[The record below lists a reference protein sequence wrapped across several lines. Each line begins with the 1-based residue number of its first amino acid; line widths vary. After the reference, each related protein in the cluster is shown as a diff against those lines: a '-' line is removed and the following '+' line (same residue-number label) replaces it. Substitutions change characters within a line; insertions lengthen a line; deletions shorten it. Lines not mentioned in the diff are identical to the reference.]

1 MGSLLALRLK
11 QLLDRL
17 SHVAD
22 AKVERLVFSVKTRD
36 ITPQVRAFLL
46 QGARMGK
53 VATVGPDRLPHVIP
67 VWFHLDGDD
76 IIFITG
82 NNTMKAKNLRHE
94 DHVAMCVDDEHPP
107 YAYAEIEGTLKISD
121 HPKKL
126 LTLPTALPKCYT

>member
-46 QGARMGK
+46 QGARMGQ
-53 VATVGPDRLPHVIP
+53 VATVGPDRLPPVIP
-67 VWFHLDGDD
+67 IWFQLDGDE
-76 IIFITG
+76 ILFITV
-82 NNTMKAKNLRHE
+82 NNTMTAKNLRHE
-94 DHVAMCVDDEHPP
+94 DHVAMCVDDTPPP
-107 YAYAEIEGTLKISD
+107 Y
-121 HPKKL
+121 
-126 LTLPTALPKCYT
+126 

>member
-22 AKVERLVFSVKTRD
+22 AKVERLLFSVKTRD

-53 VATVGPDRLPHVIP
+53 VTTEGPDRLPHFIP
-67 VWFHLDGDD
+67 VWFNLDVVDTF
-76 IIFITG
+76 FITC
-82 NNTMKAKNLRHE
+82 NKSMRATTLWPE
-94 DHVAMCVDDEHPP
+94 D
-107 YAYAEIEGTLKISD
+107 TLVS
-121 HPKKL
+121 
-126 LTLPTALPKCYT
+126 TVVSRRS